1 MADTVSTQTIT
12 DVAGSKTVM
21 KFTNKSDGTGE
32 SLVEKMTS
40 ANLNHLSTSTKIA
53 RVIYSVNTTDPKGSV
68 EILFEGTTNATALFL
83 SGQGTIDLQT
93 PAIQIA
99 NNAGTPT
106 GDILFSTHHVVNGD
120 SYSIILEVR

>member
-106 GDILFSTHHVVNGD
+106 GDVLLSTKNFASGAN
-120 SYSIILEVR
+120 YTIIVEFR

>member
-1 MADTVSTQTIT
+1 MADTVSSQTIT

-40 ANLNHLSTSTKIA
+40 ANLNHLSTSTKI
-53 RVIYSVNTTDPKGSV
+53 YSVNTTDPKGSV
-68 EILFEGTTNATALFL
+68 EILFEGTTNATAMFL

-99 NNAGTPT
+99 NNASSPT
-106 GDILFSTHHVVNGD
+106 GDVLFSTHNFVSGD
-120 SYSIILEVR
+120 SYTIILEVR

>member
-1 MADTVSTQTIT
+1 MADTVTSQTIA

-40 ANLNHLSTSTKIA
+40 ASLNHLSSSTKIA
-53 RVIYSVNTTDPKGSV
+53 RVVYSVNTTDPKGAV

-83 SGQGTIDLQT
+83 GGSGTIDLQT

-99 NNAGTPT
+99 NNATEPT
-106 GDILFSTHHVVNGD
+106 GDILFSTHNFVNGD
-120 SYSIILEVR
+120 SYSVILEVR

>member
-1 MADTVSTQTIT
+1 MADTVTSQTIT

-40 ANLNHLSTSTKIA
+40 ASLNHLSTSTKIA
-53 RVIYSVNTTDPKGSV
+53 RVIYSVNTTDPKGAV
-68 EILFEGTTNATALFL
+68 EILFEGDTNATALFL
-83 SGQGTIDLQT
+83 SGTGTIDLQT

-99 NNAGTPT
+99 HNASTPT
-106 GDILFSTHHVVNGD
+106 GDILFSTHNFVNGD
-120 SYSIILEVR
+120 SYSVILEVR